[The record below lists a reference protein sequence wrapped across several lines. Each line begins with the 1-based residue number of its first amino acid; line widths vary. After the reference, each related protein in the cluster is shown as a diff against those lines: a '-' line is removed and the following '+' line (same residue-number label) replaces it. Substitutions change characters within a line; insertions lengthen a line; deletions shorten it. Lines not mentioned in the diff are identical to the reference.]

1 LTNAAPELA
10 NSWEIAL
17 IPGTESEDGTINRST
32 CGCAESSV
40 IFKSTDEREAQA
52 WEFVKWW
59 SSTEVQAEFG
69 QTLQITYGD
78 EYMWPTANME
88 AFDLLPWDT
97 QDKAVIEEFAANVV
111 DVARV
116 PGTYLLEREMS
127 NAFNDIVVNGE
138 NEQTRIDSAVKSI
151 DREIDR
157 KLEEFGYTDSD
168 GNIIEYYEIP
178 TIESVKKILGR
189 DD

>member
-1 LTNAAPELA
+1 
-10 NSWEIAL
+10 
-17 IPGTESEDGTINRST
+17 
-32 CGCAESSV
+32 
-40 IFKSTDEREAQA
+40 
-52 WEFVKWW
+52 
-59 SSTEVQAEFG
+59 
-69 QTLQITYGD
+69 
-78 EYMWPTANME
+78 
-88 AFDLLPWDT
+88 
-97 QDKAVIEEFAANVV
+97 
-111 DVARV
+111 
-116 PGTYLLEREMS
+116 MS